1 MTINFTHSEKEMQ
14 KRLKMCAIVEE
25 IASGKTFS
33 MTARKFHIDSTLVI
47 ENTTIFVE
55 LLRSDERWG
64 KFDDVMIVLDKPL
77 RLVCALHFE
86 LLSDASSCMRKELEA
101 GEGSIWS
108 EKPLKLGTSVRHKN
122 QMPPTPIWTPEMDA
136 RIGKDT
142 DIQIARELGT
152 IHSHVISRRKKLGI
166 PSYRKASSACKLG
179 DLDYPDARIT
189 RRQDDEEQKEF
200 DRVKAEAIS
209 QNERTIQRARES
221 KNHIWNMW
229 HTQLLM
235 TSSARSRH

>member
-1 MTINFTHSEKEMQ
+1 MTIKFTLSEKELQ

-25 IASGKTFS
+25 VAIGKTFS
-33 MTARKFHIDSTLVI
+33 MTARKFHVESTFVI
-47 ENTTIFVE
+47 ENTTKFVE
-55 LLRSDERWG
+55 MLRSEDRWG
-64 KFDDVMIVLDKPL
+64 KLEDVIAILDKPL

-86 LLSDASSCMRKELEA
+86 LLNDASSRLRSELA
-101 GEGSIWS
+101 SNDLSVWS
-108 EKPLKLGTSVRHKN
+108 DTYPKTAVSVRQKN
-122 QMPPTPIWTPEMDA
+122 KTPPTPIWTPEMDE

-166 PSYRKASSACKLG
+166 PSFRKASTLINQNGEFAGSTK
-179 DLDYPDARIT
+179 
-189 RRQDDEEQKEF
+189 QDDDEQKEF

-209 QNERTIQRARES
+209 QNEKTIQRAREY
-221 KNHIWNMW
+221 KNQIWNMW

-235 TSSARSRH
+235 SSSSRSRQPQNN